1 MLRAL
6 LLFLGLAGL
15 GIAAAWLADHP
26 GLISVQWGGRRIET
40 SPAVAVSALLVLLIV
55 VAAIYRFWRWL
66 LTSPMAL
73 STLRAEGRR
82 RKGYESLSSGLVAV
96 AAGDLAQAKK
106 LARRTAQLLD
116 EPALTLLLSAQAAQ
130 LDGDEGAAKGYFQ
143 AMRERPETEFLGLR
157 GLLVQARRAGDRAEA
172 LTLARRAFALRPDAP
187 WVGAELFS
195 LQAAAGDWQAAEKTL
210 AHSIKHKLLA
220 GAEAARR
227 QAVVLFAQARA
238 AAELGESKRALE
250 LARKAHAQLPDFSP
264 ATALAGRLY
273 GAGGEAR
280 KAQRLLREGWR
291 TSPHPDL
298 LAAWLDIHPTD
309 HAEARLAVVQKLIA
323 DHQGGTESR
332 LALAQAALD
341 AGEFDLAR
349 EQLQALAADAP
360 TARVA
365 RLFAD
370 LEEAELGDGAAA
382 RQWLRQAAKLPAD
395 AAWIC
400 QSCGRQIGDWAPH
413 CPDCGSF
420 DAFAWRQPPGA
431 GAVLPYLPSEA
442 ESGVEPGLDSGLDS
456 SLDSGEAAE
465 AEMEIL
471 PPDVEPV
478 STRSS

>member
-6 LLFLGLAGL
+6 LLFIGLAAL
-15 GIAAAWLADHP
+15 GIAGAWLADHP
-26 GLISVQWGGRRIET
+26 GHISMQWGGRRLET
-40 SPAVAVSALLVLLIV
+40 STAVAVTGLLVLLIA

-66 LTSPMAL
+66 LSSPLAL
-73 STLRAEGRR
+73 SALRAEGRR

-106 LARRTAQLLD
+106 LARRASQLLD

-130 LDGDEGAAKGYFQ
+130 LDGDEAAAGGYFQ

-172 LTLARRAFALRPDAP
+172 LTLARRAFALRPDTP
-187 WVGAELFS
+187 WVGQELFS
-195 LQAAAGDWQAAEKTL
+195 LEAAAGDWRAAEETL
-210 AHSIKHKLLA
+210 AHSIKHKQLV
-220 GAEAARR
+220 GGEAARR
-227 QAVVLFAQARA
+227 QAIVLYAQARA

-250 LARKAHAQLPDFSP
+250 LARKAHVQLPDFSP

-273 GAGGEAR
+273 GAGGDTR
-280 KAQRLLREGWR
+280 KAQRLLREGWG
-291 TSPHPDL
+291 TAPHPVI

-309 HAEARLAVVQKLIA
+309 DAEARLAVVQNLIA
-323 DHQGGTESR
+323 GHAGGADSR
-332 LALAQAALD
+332 MALAQAALD

-349 EQLQALAADAP
+349 EPLQALVEGAP

-370 LEEAELGDGAAA
+370 LEEAELGNGAAA
-382 RQWLRQAAKLPAD
+382 RQWLRQAATLPAD
-395 AAWIC
+395 PAWVC
-400 QSCGRQIGDWAPH
+400 QSCGRLSGDWAPH

-431 GAVLPYLPSEA
+431 GAVLPYLPDEKA
-442 ESGVEPGLDSGLDS
+442 V
-456 SLDSGEAAE
+456 AAE
-465 AEMEIL
+465 PDAEMEIL
-471 PPDVEPV
+471 PPDVEPP
-478 STRSS
+478 SRPG